1 MSELY
6 DSSDSDELTSSYILC
21 FRPVEISDCIKAK
34 INVKGCVIY
43 AKLGVLNKMLLTFL
57 VSLMLVTKHLTISG
71 PFHHDLHPICL
82 QDTVTVNVTWSH

>member
-6 DSSDSDELTSSYILC
+6 DSSDSSDELTSSYILC
-21 FRPVEISDCIKAK
+21 FRPIVSDCIKAK

-57 VSLMLVTKHLTISG
+57 VSLMLVTKASRHFRTFS
-71 PFHHDLHPICL
+71 
-82 QDTVTVNVTWSH
+82 S